1 MIGFDQTLYS
11 FNENV
16 NAIDVIVRVLSG
28 NLRIPVEVNFTTAD
42 NTAIG
47 V

>member
-11 FNENV
+11 INV
-16 NAIDVIVRVLSG
+16 SVNVVDVVVRVLSG
-28 NLRIPVEVNFTTAD
+28 DLRISVKVNFTTAG
-42 NTAIG
+42 NTALG

>member
-11 FNENV
+11 FNENA
-16 NAIDVIVRVLSG
+16 NAIDVIIRVLSG
-28 NLRIPVEVNFTTAD
+28 DLRIPVVVNFNTAD
-42 NTAIG
+42 NTALS

>member
-11 FNENV
+11 FNENA
-16 NAIDVIVRVLSG
+16 NAIDVIFRVLSG
-28 NLRIPVEVNFTTAD
+28 DLRIPVEVNFTTAD